1 VEFDAAVVTDVGSG
15 HGGTFLELGVGF
27 DDELTDRLSYELKR
41 SRVYGN
47 DTYVDAF
54 YGVNAAQSGRSGYD
68 AFSRG
73 AGFTEAALDLSMRY
87 AIIDTWFVEASV
99 GVGTLLGE
107 ARNAPFVAK
116 DTFTS
121 ATIGIAR
128 AFRF

>member
-1 VEFDAAVVTDVGSG
+1 MMPSPA
-15 HGGTFLELGVGF
+15 
-27 DDELTDRLSYELKR
+27 
-41 SRVYGN
+41 
-47 DTYVDAF
+47 
-54 YGVNAAQSGRSGYD
+54 
-68 AFSRG
+68 G

-87 AIIDTWFVEASV
+87 AITDTWFVEASV